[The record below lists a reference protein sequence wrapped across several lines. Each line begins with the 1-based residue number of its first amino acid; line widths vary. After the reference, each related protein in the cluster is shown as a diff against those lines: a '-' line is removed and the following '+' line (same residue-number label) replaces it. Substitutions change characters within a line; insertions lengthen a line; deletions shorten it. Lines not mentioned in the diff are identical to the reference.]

1 MEEHFFF
8 NLKLKEYA
16 ELSGRSLPTFNRD
29 FIKTYGTTPG
39 KWLKTK
45 RLNYAKYL
53 LETTDLNINELTIE
67 SGFENTSHFIR
78 TFREH
83 FNCAP
88 LKFKKQQLVSA

>member
-39 KWLKTK
+39 GWLKNK

-53 LETTDLNINELTIE
+53 LNHV
-67 SGFENTSHFIR
+67 SGIH
-78 TFREH
+78 
-83 FNCAP
+83 
-88 LKFKKQQLVSA
+88 LKRGNNGYECPRCRKVHK